1 MRRVSWYISRRKRK
15 QVMKTIALILES
27 NREYGREL
35 LIRVS
40 SIIVRYKQKG
50 APIPYGNLPS

>member
-1 MRRVSWYISRRKRK
+1 
-15 QVMKTIALILES
+15 MKTIALILES